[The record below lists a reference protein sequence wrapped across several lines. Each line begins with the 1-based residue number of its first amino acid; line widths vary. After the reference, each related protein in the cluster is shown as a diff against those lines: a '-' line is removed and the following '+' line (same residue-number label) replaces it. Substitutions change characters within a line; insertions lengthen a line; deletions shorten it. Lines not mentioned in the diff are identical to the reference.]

1 MAGCSK
7 TFYLQMDSILNV
19 QYKKLYSQCD
29 SIQKKNLHQNQGTW
43 ILERDKLFER
53 MRQQLEKDAK
63 KNGYDGGE
71 DEKMILNDKKATFIK
86 KRVVEL
92 LNNSPQTYSKI

>member
-1 MAGCSK
+1 
-7 TFYLQMDSILNV
+7 
-19 QYKKLYSQCD
+19 
-29 SIQKKNLHQNQGTW
+29 
-43 ILERDKLFER
+43 